1 MTNSAPAAAAANT
14 SPPPAPK
21 PRTGWRR
28 AVRWLCAGL
37 LLLLLALLLAG
48 AATWVWMGRDNSLPT
63 VLDLAKRWLPPGHSL
78 EVRQAQGSLRQ
89 GGHIA
94 WLRWQSPR
102 LAVEVQDMQLRWQ
115 WAPLWQR
122 QLHIEQWDIAR
133 LHITATPEPDPPPP
147 QPLEQLLLPLASI
160 QLPFQVQ
167 QLVWS
172 KGSTSVEATAL
183 AGHYGYDG
191 QLHQVQ
197 LDHFKFAQGRYSAQ
211 ARLQAHAPMQLQA
224 QVNGQVQ
231 TSVPQVAAPLLVAAQ
246 AKLDG
251 TLTGA
256 AARLALQA
264 QLRPAETTAAP
275 LAAMR
280 ADVRAQ
286 IAPWASQPL
295 EQAQAQLQGLDLAA
309 LWPQAPRTALA
320 GQIHLT
326 PQPPAG
332 WALQADLHNT
342 LAGPW
347 DKQRLPLQKLQAQA
361 HYDGQQWQ
369 LPQAQVQVGSGHIDL
384 QGSYTPA
391 TRTLQGS
398 AKLQNLPPAALHSRL
413 DAAPLNGRLQAHSPD
428 GVAVNFTVDV
438 RAVASQKHHTLPI
451 EQIQAQ
457 GQWQAPLLHLPRLQ
471 AQALQAQLQTKG
483 LKLRFT
489 EGLPR
494 VDGSITLD
502 VPGAQLRAN
511 GHWKTAQES
520 QGQLQVNIR
529 AAEQVQTWLQSL
541 PGGAAA
547 ALSGQTLQGQA
558 QLTLDWSARQARL
571 RLESQARI
579 NGHEAHLH
587 TQLQATPQGTNAWQ
601 AQLATFKLQLQTP
614 AHRTPWTLELGP
626 LQGRWQAA
634 AAGATAS
641 SVELSAGSARL
652 TSPLPG
658 AVALQWQP
666 AQLRWGGAQGPE
678 WQSRG
683 HLQGLPLAWVDA
695 LAPAQS
701 PLLAKAGLSSQLLL
715 QGDWDIQTHPQL
727 RAQLQLQRAQGDLQ
741 LLHDEP
747 QAATAAGLRQLL
759 LQLQVEQEQ
768 LRAQFVWDSAQAGQI
783 QAQAQSR
790 LQRQGTGW
798 TWPENAPLAAQIKAQ
813 LPDMGVW
820 SVLAP
825 PGWRIRGTL
834 DADTTLSGSRQ
845 APQWQ
850 GRIDAK
856 QLALRSLVDGIDLHD
871 GQLRTVLHSNR
882 LEIKEWSWRGGQG
895 SQARIAGYSGNL
907 TPAPRD
913 GGYLQGSGNIH
924 WNQGGADSGIR
935 LQLEAQ
941 AHALQVL
948 VRADRQASLSGKL
961 QAQLEQGQL
970 TLRGQLQ
977 VHRAAILL
985 PDASAPRLGEDV
997 VVVRAASR
1005 LAAAKAK
1012 ASSASTPAAPSGP
1025 AVQTRK
1031 PVDLA
1036 IELDLGRDFALQ
1048 GHGITTRL
1056 RGQLAVR
1063 SAPVAGAPLRVTGE
1077 IRTEQGRYRAWGQL
1091 LDIETGLLRFNG
1103 THDNPALDMLAIRP
1117 NISVRAGVQVSGTA
1131 QQPLVRLYA
1140 DPDLPDAEKLAWV
1153 VTGRSSAAGGAEAAL
1168 LQQAALAL
1176 LGQKG
1181 GDSASVAQK
1190 LGLDEIGFKA
1200 PEGSNGASTAAIT
1213 LGKRLSSKLYLT
1225 YEHGLSGAVGV
1236 ISIFYDLSRRLSLRG
1251 QTGSQSALDL
1261 IYTVRHD

>member
-1 MTNSAPAAAAANT
+1 MTNSVPAAATPTANT
-14 SPPPAPK
+14 TPPPAPQQ
-21 PRTGWRR
+21 RTGWQR
-28 AVRWLCAGL
+28 AVRWLFAGL

-48 AATWVWMGRDNSLPT
+48 AATWVWMGRDSSLPT
-63 VLDLAKRWLPPGHSL
+63 VLNLAKRWLPPGHSL

-94 WLRWQSPR
+94 WLRWQSPS
-102 LAVEVQDMQLRWQ
+102 LAVEVENMQLRWQ
-115 WAPLWQR
+115 WAALWQR
-122 QLHIEQWDIAR
+122 QLHIEQWHIAR
-133 LHITATPEPDPPPP
+133 LQITATPEPDPPPL
-147 QPLEQLLLPLASI
+147 QPLEQLLLPLSSI
-160 QLPFQVQ
+160 HLPFQVQ

-191 QLHQVQ
+191 QLHQLQ
-197 LDHFKFAQGRYSAQ
+197 IDHFTLAQGRYSAQ
-211 ARLQAHAPMQLQA
+211 ARLQAQAPMQLHA

-231 TSVPQVAAPLLVAAQ
+231 TSVPQVAEPLLVAAQ
-246 AKLDG
+246 AKLEG
-251 TLTGA
+251 TLAGA
-256 AARLALQA
+256 AARLVLQA
-264 QLRPAETTAAP
+264 QLRPSETTAAP

-280 ADVRAQ
+280 ADVSAH

-326 PQPPAG
+326 PQTAG
-332 WALQADLHNT
+332 WVLQAELNNT

-347 DKQRLPLQKLQAQA
+347 DKQRLPLSKLQAQA

-369 LPQAQVQVGSGHIDL
+369 LPQAQWQVGSGHIDL
-384 QGSYTPA
+384 QGSYAPA

-398 AKLQNLPPAALHSRL
+398 AELHNLHPAALHSRL

-428 GVAVNFTVDV
+428 GVAVDFTVDV
-438 RAVASQKHHTLPI
+438 RAAASQKRHTLPI

-457 GQWQAPLLHLPRLQ
+457 GQWQAPVLHLPRLQ
-471 AQALQAQLQTKG
+471 VQALQAQLQANG
-483 LKLRFT
+483 LKLRFA
-489 EGLPR
+489 EGLPQ
-494 VDGSITLD
+494 VDGTITLD

-520 QGQLQVNIR
+520 QGQLQAHIR
-529 AAEQVQTWLQSL
+529 AAERVQTWLQSL

-558 QLTLDWSARQARL
+558 QLTLDWSALQARL
-571 RLESQARI
+571 RLDAQARI
-579 NGHEAHLH
+579 NGHAANLH
-587 TQLQATPQGTNAWQ
+587 TQLQATQQGGSAWQ
-601 AQLATFKLQLQTP
+601 AQLAAFKLQLQTP
-614 AHRTPWTLELGP
+614 AHSTPWKLELGP
-626 LQGRWQAA
+626 LQGLWQPAT
-634 AAGATAS
+634 AGAS
-641 SVELSAGSARL
+641 SLELSAGSAHI

-683 HLQGLPLAWVDA
+683 RLQGLPLAWVDA

-715 QGDWDIQTHPQL
+715 QGDWDIQTHPKL

-741 LLHDEP
+741 LLHDEQQP
-747 QAATAAGLRQLL
+747 ATPAGLRQLL

-768 LRAQFVWDSAQAGQI
+768 LRAKFVWDSAQAGQI

-790 LQRQGTGW
+790 LQRQGNGW
-798 TWPENAPLAAQIKAQ
+798 MWPENAPLAAQIKAQ

-820 SVLAP
+820 SMLAP

-834 DADTTLSGSRQ
+834 DADATLSGSRQ

-913 GGYLQGSGNIH
+913 GGYLQGSGNIY
-924 WNQGGADSGIR
+924 WNQGGTDTGIR

-948 VRADRQASLSGKL
+948 VRADRQASVSGKL
-961 QAQLEQGQL
+961 QALLEQGQL

-977 VHRAAILL
+977 VNRAAILL

-997 VVVRAASR
+997 VVVRSASR

-1012 ASSASTPAAPSGP
+1012 ATSATAPAAPPSP

-1031 PVDLA
+1031 PIDLA

-1181 GDSASVAQK
+1181 GDSGNLAQK

-1200 PEGSNGASTAAIT
+1200 PEGGNGASTAAIT

-1236 ISIFYDLSRRLSLRG
+1236 ISIFYDLSRHLSLRG
-1251 QTGSQSALDL
+1251 QTGSQSAIDI